1 MTLIM
6 RLLYKGKSLN
16 KMLSISVF
24 DLTNL
29 EGERKA
35 ILKAAEKGVTAATH
49 EGAEWIKDDVIQ
61 GEEYV
66 GTRFY
71 PDVKASTKRAKARK
85 GQDTVLIGTTN
96 TLSSFDGEVNGL
108 EGKITGGGKDYHS
121 RLFSRW
127 RIGDLYMAV
136 HEKESQEIIK
146 KSIEKAI

>member
-1 MTLIM
+1 
-6 RLLYKGKSLN
+6 
-16 KMLSISVF
+16 MLSVSVF
-24 DLTNL
+24 NLTNL

-49 EGAEWIKDDVIQ
+49 EGVEWIKDDVIQ

-85 GQDTVLIGTTN
+85 GQATVLIDTTN

-108 EGKITGGGKDYHS
+108 EGKITGGGKDYHA
-121 RLFSRW
+121 RLFARW

-136 HEKESQEIIK
+136 HEKESHEIIK
-146 KSIEKAI
+146 KAIEKAI

>member
-1 MTLIM
+1 
-6 RLLYKGKSLN
+6 
-16 KMLSISVF
+16 MLSTSIF
-24 DLTNL
+24 NLTNL
-29 EGERKA
+29 EGDRKA
-35 ILKAAEKGVTAATH
+35 ILKAAEKGITAAVH
-49 EGAEWIKDDVIQ
+49 EGVEWIKDDVIQ

-71 PDVKASTKRAKARK
+71 PDVKARTRRAKARK
-85 GQDTVLIGTTN
+85 GRDTVLVDTTN

-108 EGKITGGGKDYHS
+108 EGKITGGGKDYHA

-146 KSIEKAI
+146 KAIEKAI